1 MTVDGL
7 KLMMK
12 RETDTEPA
20 VMQQDAAADQ
30 FRARGLVIRFQRDRE
45 EGHRMT
51 VDAGRVRGIKFT
63 KR

>member
-1 MTVDGL
+1 VDGL

-30 FRARGLVIRFQRDRE
+30 FRARGLVIKFQRDAGRKIIAL
-45 EGHRMT
+45 T
-51 VDAGRVRGIKFT
+51 VDAGRVRGIKFL
-63 KR
+63 RR